1 MKLTSI
7 TDSFALR
14 VARPTKDQKATFY
27 FDKKSTGFGLK
38 VYYNGTK
45 VYGVRIA
52 MVGNA
57 ARWLTI
63 GPHGDPWDA
72 DGARE
77 EARIIK
83 LNVENGLDPFA
94 HRAPKH
100 ASLRKFKDVAKAFF
114 QYFKDEVEKDRRS
127 QVTLTKYERQWERN
141 VSTKLKEL
149 SVVSL
154 KRSHFETLHKSISKR
169 NPAKPTP
176 VEANRTL
183 AMLCSMFSWVLERD
197 EEDRFGLKENLA
209 DGVSRNMEYERGI
222 WMEEQD
228 QARLLAFLTARHNRI
243 SVWWPAEWRARKE
256 AKLAKTKRK
265 PIKRP
270 PNVLADIVLD
280 AFLLAFLTG
289 MRHCEVL
296 ALKWDD
302 VSKVTGTL
310 QVPISKRGGD
320 PDAKAE
326 LKAVFITKEI
336 QEVLDRIPKISE
348 WVFPSQGKSKKS
360 ESGHLENLQDAWE
373 RIRKHLKLPA
383 VRLHD
388 FRHTWASEL
397 GDQSNLNAREL
408 KETMGWKTMQTA
420 MRYMHARERQ
430 QQEKVQEISTSR
442 IKRLQAVKA
451 RS

>member
-7 TDSFALR
+7 TESFAMR

-83 LNVENGLDPFA
+83 LNVENGLDPFV

-114 QYFKDEVEKDRRS
+114 LNFKDEVEKNRRS
-127 QVTLTKYERQWERN
+127 QVTLAKYERQWERN
-141 VSTKLKEL
+141 LPAKLKEL

-154 KRSHFETLHKSISKR
+154 RRSHFEALHKSISRR

-209 DGVSRNMEYERGI
+209 DGVSRNMEYERGV

-228 QARLLAFLTARHNRI
+228 QARLLAFLTAPHNRI

-265 PIKRP
+265 PVKRP
-270 PNVLADIVLD
+270 PNVIADIVVD

-296 ALKWDD
+296 ALRWDD
-302 VSKVTGTL
+302 ISKGTL
-310 QVPISKRGGD
+310 QVPITKRGGD

-326 LKAVFITKEI
+326 VKAVFITREI
-336 QEVLDRIPKISE
+336 QEVLDRIPRSSAWI
-348 WVFPSQGKSKKS
+348 FPSQGKSRKS

-397 GDQSNLNAREL
+397 GDQANLNAREL

-430 QQEKVQEISTSR
+430 QQDKLQEISTSR
-442 IKRLQAVKA
+442 MKRLQGVKVKP
-451 RS
+451 

>member
-14 VARPTKDQKATFY
+14 VARPTKEQKATFY

-45 VYGVRIA
+45 VYGVRISMA
-52 MVGNA
+52 GNA

-72 DGARE
+72 EGARE
-77 EARIIK
+77 EARVIK

-114 QYFKDEVEKDRRS
+114 LNFKDEVEKNRRS

-141 VSTKLKEL
+141 VPAKLREL

-154 KRSHFETLHKSISKR
+154 RRSHFEALHKAISKR

-197 EEDRFGLKENLA
+197 EEDRFGVKENLA
-209 DGVSRNMEYERGI
+209 DGVSRNMEYERGV

-228 QARLLAFLTARHNRI
+228 QARLLAFLTSPQNRI

-256 AKLAKTKRK
+256 AKLTKSKRE

-270 PNVLADIVLD
+270 PNVMADVVLD

-296 ALKWDD
+296 GLRWDD
-302 VSKVTGTL
+302 VSKMTGTL
-310 QVPISKRGGD
+310 QVPITKRGGD
-320 PDAKAE
+320 PDSKAE
-326 LKAVFITKEI
+326 VKSVFITKEI
-336 QEVLDRIPKISE
+336 QEVLDRIPRTSE

-397 GDQSNLNAREL
+397 GDQANLNAREL

-420 MRYMHARERQ
+420 MRYMHAREKQ
-430 QQEKVQEISTSR
+430 QQEKLQEISTSR
-442 IKRLQAVKA
+442 MKRLRGVKVMP
-451 RS
+451 